1 MSGRQK
7 ERRKREGGI
16 QNVMQ
21 TPALRQTKGTG
32 RPARQPL
39 KPGRRRPDR
48 GQSRATAAGRTRHLP
63 ADCGA
68 AVPVSA
74 AAAAASTQLC
84 CDWEEDLF

>member
-1 MSGRQK
+1 M
-7 ERRKREGGI
+7 
-16 QNVMQ
+16 MQ

-32 RPARQPL
+32 RPARRPL
-39 KPGRRRPDR
+39 EPGRPRPDG

-68 AVPVSA
+68 AVPGSAAAA

-84 CDWEEDLF
+84 CDREGDLF